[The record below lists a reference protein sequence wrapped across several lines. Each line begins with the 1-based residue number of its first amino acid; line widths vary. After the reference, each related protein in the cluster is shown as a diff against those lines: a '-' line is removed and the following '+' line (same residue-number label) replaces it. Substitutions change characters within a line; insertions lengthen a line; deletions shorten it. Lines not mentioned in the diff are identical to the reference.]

1 MKNLLKKYAG
11 VLIGAA
17 YALILRLVF
26 NIDDFD
32 GAFSLF
38 SITFIWLT
46 PLVMGLIP
54 LLYASKE
61 QLKSW
66 GYRITSPVLTVIVFF
81 TICFMTGIEDL
92 ICIWVIL
99 IPYIVV
105 AVTVGVLAGELIERI
120 KEKRGTLYSIVLLP
134 FIVSPIEQQFNNQIG
149 RASCRERVSDIV

>member
-26 NIDDFD
+26 NIDYID
-32 GAFSLF
+32 GLFNLF

-46 PLVMGLIP
+46 PIVIGLIP

-61 QLKSW
+61 QLKRW

-81 TICFMTGIEDL
+81 SLCFMTGIEDL

-99 IPYIVV
+99 IPYVVV
-105 AVTVGVLAGELIERI
+105 AVMVGVLAGELIERI
-120 KEKRGTLYSIVLLP
+120 KEKRGTLYSIILLP
-134 FIVSPIEQQFNNQIG
+134 FIASPIEQ
-149 RASCRERVSDIV
+149 